1 MIRNFAPL
9 KPTAGSSR
17 QTLSLAASDIQ
28 YPISKAQHEIIQA
41 ELMKD
46 TEYEFFANEIKED
59 AKRLLDN
66 VAEIKRNLEK
76 ITKIQAKRSAIEDIQ
91 MALARGEVL
100 HYEDQAIWDEGE
112 DRISAELSEKKEF
125 DRKLR
130 KEKLEIRSMLERNK
144 TDLQRY
150 CLQTLQKTYS
160 FEQAGR
166 YYKIGRGKSATQKIV
181 GIKIKLAAVDLVQP
195 MGESLREVGR
205 DFRDLITDQT
215 RLRKLDYAEA
225 LKIVVRYEKA
235 VEPHH
240 KDLPSIQEALKIM
253 RDNPKLSR
261 FEWCQAVRALCDETL
276 QIDFVKTVDQITATE
291 EGNMDMS
298 NSLNADTEFIQLM
311 QQQRSLPQQRAKLAK
326 EFNQARSYFSK
337 EEHEKFG
344 ALVPA
349 APKNSFQ
356 HGQKQNRPN
365 NKRGGKKHHNSN
377 QQKHFQKTKDAG
389 PPPKKSFKKNK
400 EGFRPVSDQK

>member
-9 KPTAGSSR
+9 KQTAGTSR

-28 YPISKAQHEIIQA
+28 YPINKAQHEIIQND
-41 ELMKD
+41 LMKD

-59 AKRLLDN
+59 EKRLTDN
-66 VAEIKRNLEK
+66 ISEIKRNLEK
-76 ITKIQAKRSAIEDIQ
+76 ITKIQAKRSAIDDIQ

-112 DRISAELSEKKEF
+112 DRIAAELSEKKEI

-130 KEKLEIRSMLERNK
+130 KEKLEIRTMIEKNK
-144 TDLQRY
+144 ADLQKY

-166 YYKIGRGKSATQKIV
+166 FYKIGR
-181 GIKIKLAAVDLVQP
+181 AAVDLVQP

-205 DFRDLITDQT
+205 DFRDLITDQA
-215 RLRKLDYAEA
+215 RLRKLTYAEA

-253 RDNPKLSR
+253 RDNTKLSR

-276 QIDFVKTVDQITATE
+276 QVDFVKTVDQITSTE

-298 NSLNADTEFIQLM
+298 NSLNADTEFLQLM

-337 EEHEKFG
+337 EEQDKFG
-344 ALVPA
+344 ALVPV

-356 HGQKQNRPN
+356 GGQKHHKPN
-365 NKRGGKKHHNSN
+365 NKRGGKKHHNAN
-377 QQKHFQKTKDAG
+377 QNKNFHKNKEAG

-400 EGFRPVSDQK
+400 DGFRPVSDQK